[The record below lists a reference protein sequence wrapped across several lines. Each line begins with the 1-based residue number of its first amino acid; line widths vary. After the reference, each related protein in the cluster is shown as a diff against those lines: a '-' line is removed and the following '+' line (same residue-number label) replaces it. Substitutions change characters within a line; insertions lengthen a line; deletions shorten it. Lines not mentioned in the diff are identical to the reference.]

1 MLLMNKTKI
10 TNYKELLA
18 AKEVLQK
25 RSLDLEEKLTANI
38 NTLKSELTPANIL
51 NKTFKAL
58 LFENKAGITGS
69 ALRLGAEY
77 LIGRSAQRKSGS
89 ALYGTLGYVAAKS
102 LVNYTLEN
110 KKYLLN
116 TLSRLLN
123 KIDLKKN
130 EPNNIFDQS
139 TADDHF

>member
-1 MLLMNKTKI
+1 MNKTKI

-51 NKTFKAL
+51 NKTFKSL
-58 LFENKAGITGS
+58 LFENKTGIAGS
-69 ALRLGAEY
+69 ALRIGAEY
-77 LIGRSAQRKSGS
+77 LIGRGAQRKSGS

-102 LVNYTLEN
+102 LISFALEN
-110 KKYLLN
+110 KKFLLD
-116 TLSRLLN
+116 TLSKLLN
-123 KIDLKKN
+123 KIDVRKN
-130 EPNNIFDQS
+130 DPDNIFDQS

>member
-1 MLLMNKTKI
+1 MNKSKI
-10 TNYKELLA
+10 TNYKELLT
-18 AKEVLQK
+18 AKNVLHK
-25 RSLDLEEKLTANI
+25 RSLVLEDKMINNI

>member
-1 MLLMNKTKI
+1 MLPMNKSKI

-18 AKEVLQK
+18 AKDVLHK
-25 RSLDLEEKLTANI
+25 RSLVLEDKLTANI
-38 NTLKSELTPANIL
+38 NTLKNELTPANIL
-51 NKTFKAL
+51 NKTFKSL
-58 LFENKAGITGS
+58 LFQNKTGIAGS

-77 LIGRSAQRKSGS
+77 LIGRGAQRKSGS
-89 ALYGTLGYVAAKS
+89 ALYGTLGYVTAKS
-102 LVNYTLEN
+102 MINYALEN
-110 KKYLLN
+110 KKYLLD

-123 KIDLKKN
+123 KIDLKKD